1 MQDVQMI
8 KFCIKQSQKMN
19 VIAQIHE
26 VNIVKEQDMRLVENR
41 QKIAVLEENFTRSCR
56 MLLMATD
63 NWISCQYKI
72 IRKVY

>member
-1 MQDVQMI
+1 MHDVQMI
-8 KFCIKQSQKMN
+8 KFSIKQSQKMN

-41 QKIAVLEENFTRSCR
+41 QKIAVLEENFKRSCR
-56 MLLMATD
+56 MLLMTTD
-63 NWISCQYKI
+63 NWMNSKYKI